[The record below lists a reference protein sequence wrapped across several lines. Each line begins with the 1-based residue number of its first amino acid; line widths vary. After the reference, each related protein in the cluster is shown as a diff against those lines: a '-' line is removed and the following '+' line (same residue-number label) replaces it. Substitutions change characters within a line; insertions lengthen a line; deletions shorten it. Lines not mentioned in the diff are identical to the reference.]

1 MRHQAAC
8 THSCH
13 CTGTSV
19 QSSELLPGTLDS
31 SPCVLPNGK
40 LGLDWASLCTGVGEE
55 ERGPAG
61 TVPDYFTHD
70 SKKGTSCFYE

>member
-1 MRHQAAC
+1 MIHR
-8 THSCH
+8 
-13 CTGTSV
+13 
-19 QSSELLPGTLDS
+19 DS
-31 SPCVLPNGK
+31 
-40 LGLDWASLCTGVGEE
+40 SLCTGVGEE